1 MMRKENEF
9 LRAERS
15 KERRDADIL
24 RRQLEMAHVKQE
36 VLLRQMLQRVSS
48 LEDENARLSAVVGQ
62 MTGSVA
68 KVLDIES

>member
-24 RRQLEMAHVKQE
+24 RRQLEVAHVKQE
-36 VLLRQMLQRVSS
+36 VVLR
-48 LEDENARLSAVVGQ
+48 
-62 MTGSVA
+62 
-68 KVLDIES
+68 

>member
-48 LEDENARLSAVVGQ
+48 LEDENARLSAVVAQ